1 MMLRGR
7 KIIFSKETVKKEPI
21 KIDHVEPVVASSL
34 AGASMNVAPVIRP
47 KIAGEKTEKVANG
60 VVPVTGSKKPATI
73 FMLIIL
79 VLGFYVIYDQF
90 IKEKE
95 TTDLVDTNVDMTA
108 NKIDDSKDYIYYEN
122 EKDIKLSLNMIDKY
136 TYKDIVINI
145 NTDAIKSLNTKLST
159 ENAAYA
165 KDYVEE
171 KAMNEC
177 VTPTSKNTSENNDV
191 FTYRDYIVYETD
203 NYITVVVRDNLI
215 DICGAILNKTTTSY
229 VIDKNEGIIYSENSL
244 LDLYDTTKAE
254 LVKNAIAN
262 RTDGSYGVMD
272 HDEIVANILELNQV
286 EVYVDK
292 KECLG
297 VYYTGILAED
307 TDDHYNVASVC
318 KKNK

>member
-1 MMLRGR
+1 MLRGR
-7 KIIFSKETVKKEPI
+7 KIIFSKETMKKEPI
-21 KIDHVEPVVASSL
+21 KIEHVVPVIGSSL
-34 AGASMNVAPVIRP
+34 AGASINVLPVIKP
-47 KIAGEKTEKVANG
+47 KIAGEKEEKTTSG
-60 VVPVTGSKKPATI
+60 VTPVVGSKKPATI

-79 VLGFYVIYDQF
+79 VLGFYVVYDQF

-108 NKIDDSKDYIYYEN
+108 TKIDDTKDYIYYEN
-122 EKDIKLSLNMIDKY
+122 EKNINLSTDMIDKY

-145 NTDAIKSLNTKLST
+145 NTDAIKSLNTKLSI

-171 KAMNEC
+171 KGTYEC
-177 VTPTSKNTSENNDV
+177 ATPSSKDLTNYNDV
-191 FTYRDYIVYETD
+191 FTYRDYIVYETS
-203 NYITVVVRDNLI
+203 NYITVAVRDNII
-215 DICGAILNKTTTSY
+215 DICGYILNKSTTTY
-229 VIDKNEGIIYSENSL
+229 VINKNEGIVYSENSL
-244 LDLYDTTKAE
+244 LTLYGTTKAE

-262 RTDGSYGVMD
+262 RTDGSYGVLD
-272 HDEIVANILELNQV
+272 HDEIVSSILELN
-286 EVYVDK
+286 EIAVYVDN

-318 KKNK
+318 KKK

>member
-1 MMLRGR
+1 MLRGR
-7 KIIFSKETVKKEPI
+7 KIIFSKGIVKKEPI
-21 KIDHVEPVVASSL
+21 KIDHVVPVIGSSL
-34 AGASMNVAPVIRP
+34 AGASVNVAPVIKP
-47 KIAGEKTEKVANG
+47 KIVGEKEEKVVKG
-60 VVPVTGSKKPATI
+60 VVPATGSKKPATI
-73 FMLIIL
+73 FMIIIL

-95 TTDLVDTNVDMTA
+95 TVDVIDTDVDMTA
-108 NKIDDSKDYIYYEN
+108 TKIDDTKDYIYYEN
-122 EKDIKLSLNMIDKY
+122 EKDINLSTDMIEEY

-145 NTDAIKSLNTKLST
+145 NTDSIKSLNTRLKT

-171 KAMNEC
+171 KGTYEC
-177 VTPTSKNTSENNDV
+177 GTPKGDLANYNDV
-191 FTYRDYIVYETD
+191 FTYRDYIIYETD

-215 DICGAILNKTTTSY
+215 DICGYVLNKSTTSY
-229 VIDKNEGIIYSENSL
+229 IIDKKEGIIYTDNSL
-244 LDLYDTTKAE
+244 LNIYNTTKDE

-262 RTDGSYGVMD
+262 RTDGSYGVLD
-272 HDEIVANILELNQV
+272 HDEIVTSILELN
-286 EVYVDK
+286 EISLYIDN

-318 KKNK
+318 KQK

>member
-1 MMLRGR
+1 MLRGR
-7 KIIFSKETVKKEPI
+7 KIIFSKGIVKKEPI
-21 KIDHVEPVVASSL
+21 KIDHVVPVIGSSL
-34 AGASMNVAPVIRP
+34 AGASVNVAPVIKP
-47 KIAGEKTEKVANG
+47 KIVGEKEEKVVKG
-60 VVPVTGSKKPATI
+60 VVPATGSKKPATI
-73 FMLIIL
+73 FMIIIL

-95 TTDLVDTNVDMTA
+95 TVDVIDTDVDMTA
-108 NKIDDSKDYIYYEN
+108 TKIDDTKDYIYYEN
-122 EKDIKLSLNMIDKY
+122 EKDINLSTDMIEEY

-145 NTDAIKSLNTKLST
+145 NTDSIKSLNTRLKT

-171 KAMNEC
+171 KGTYEC
-177 VTPTSKNTSENNDV
+177 GTPKGDLSNYNDV

-215 DICGAILNKTTTSY
+215 DICGYVLNKSTTSY
-229 VIDKNEGIIYSENSL
+229 IIDKKEGIIYTDNSL
-244 LDLYDTTKAE
+244 LNIYNTTKEE

-262 RTDGSYGVMD
+262 RTDGSYGVLD
-272 HDEIVANILELNQV
+272 HDEIVTSILELN
-286 EVYVDK
+286 EISLYIDN

-318 KKNK
+318 KQK